1 MRKRRAGEEEHLEE
15 LVPGE
20 LDERDQTILEALRRL
35 GEATAAMLVKET
47 GIPKS
52 PLYRRLKRL
61 EEAGVIES
69 RRLRGKTYYRLRKK

>member
-20 LDERDQTILEALRRL
+20 LDERDQSILEALRRL

-52 PLYRRLKRL
+52 PRYRRLKRR
-61 EEAGVIES
+61 EEAGIIES